1 MRQLLGIQMAHAR
14 RVNINGR
21 AVLTAIHKQA
31 VTGQVAVQLLG
42 LVGANRLICR
52 CTAGWTKRSTPIRA
66 RITRFG
72 KRCVQ
77 RRACVA

>member
-31 VTGQVAVQLLG
+31 VTGPVAVR
-42 LVGANRLICR
+42 RLAIEV
-52 CTAGWTKRSTPIRA
+52 KQ
-66 RITRFG
+66 
-72 KRCVQ
+72 V
-77 RRACVA
+77 VAKSG